1 MSRRKISVIDY
12 GAGNIASVV
21 NMIRH
26 VGGEAEV
33 ISSPD
38 DLAQASKLLLPGVG
52 AFDHAMKCLRE
63 GGWLPELNRCALQNE
78 VPVMGICLGMQ
89 LMCAS
94 SEEGVEQ
101 GLSWIDASVRRF
113 NFEAQHLR
121 LKVPHMGWNAVEVVK
136 PDPVFDDHST
146 PRRFYFVHSY
156 YVSCHDKSDVL
167 LECNYGQK
175 FVAGFQSKNIWGFQF
190 HPEKS
195 HKFGMEIFKRFLEV

>member
-1 MSRRKISVIDY
+1 MSRRKISVINY

-21 NMIRH
+21 NMIRR

-33 ISSPD
+33 ISSPG

-63 GGWLPELNRCALQNE
+63 GGWVSELNKCVLRNE

-89 LMCAS
+89 LMCES

-101 GLSWIDASVRRF
+101 GLSWINASVHRF
-113 NFEAQHLR
+113 NFEAQPLR
-121 LKVPHMGWNAVEVVK
+121 LKVPHMGWNAVDIVK
-136 PDPVFDDHST
+136 ADPVFDDRSAL
-146 PRRFYFVHSY
+146 RRFYFVHSY
-156 YVSCHDKSDVL
+156 YVNCHDRNDVL
-167 LECNYGQK
+167 LECNYGQT
-175 FVAGFQSKNIWGFQF
+175 FVAGFRSRNIWGFQF

-195 HKFGMEIFKRFLEV
+195 HKFGMEIFKQFLEV